1 MRETDAEIDSAGV
14 QEATRGSEFESVST
28 RRYSVA
34 PEEPLDVAVVYA
46 VAASKGVDPV
56 GLGEPLNDAIDA
68 DALRQLFASAG
79 DSLTARFTL
88 DGCEV
93 TVADGGSDVIVSTQ

>member
-1 MRETDAEIDSAGV
+1 MRETDAEIDSGGV
-14 QEATRGSEFESVST
+14 QEATRSSEFESVST

-34 PEEPLDVAVVYA
+34 PDEPLDVAVVYA
-46 VAASKGVDPV
+46 VAASKGVDPM
-56 GLGEPLNDAIDA
+56 GLDEPLNGAIDA

-79 DSLTARFTL
+79 DSLTARFVL

-93 TVADGGSDVIVSTQ
+93 SIVDGGDDVIVSTR